1 MTASLFSVAPAPT
14 ATFETPE
21 LEFEWEFASGLPA
34 APKRPAQL
42 RLVEDPESAE
52 ANAGLPDPGSWSAML
67 ACSLLEALSGDRPVS
82 QLARWLAKDVHDEL
96 TAQVDAVRR
105 HPSGRIRA
113 VARRTVS
120 GVRVCHVKAGVVE
133 TCAVVVGNKRAR
145 SVAIRLEE
153 VKGRW
158 LATAIQLV

>member
-1 MTASLFSVAPAPT
+1 
-14 ATFETPE
+14 
-21 LEFEWEFASGLPA
+21 
-34 APKRPAQL
+34 
-42 RLVEDPESAE
+42 
-52 ANAGLPDPGSWSAML
+52 ML

-96 TAQVDAVRR
+96 TTQVDAVRR